1 MATEKKLKIIHTEA
15 SPHWGGQEI
24 RIFEEMKWFREQG
37 HEMILVA
44 PDNGTLYQRCKDEDF
59 EVISIY
65 FTKPRTLLNIL
76 RMIWVI
82 WRKKPNIV
90 ATHSSTDSWAGLIAA
105 SLNNVRKRVRYR
117 HVSTPIKK
125 NRLNEFQYSILSNL
139 TITTG
144 NCIRADIID
153 KFNTN
158 KDKVYSIP
166 TAISPPSH
174 LKDRTAARKL
184 LSNEIPDVAN
194 KFIIGQVSVLRSWK
208 GHKVLIDAFNI
219 LNSIHKNTSLVIVG
233 DGPVKSDIEGYIK
246 ATKNNGK
253 IHLLGHKEDPFIFL
267 RAFDLKVLA
276 STKNE
281 GIPQSILQ
289 AMYCQTPVI
298 GTSIGGI
305 PEIINHGVTGFI
317 VEPNN
322 AYQLANLIISVMKDY
337 EKSEEMARTAH
348 HFVNLEFS
356 KHKLWSKLMNVFS

>member
-1 MATEKKLKIIHTEA
+1 MPSDKKLRIIHTEA

-59 EVISIY
+59 EVISLY
-65 FTKPRTLLNIL
+65 FTKPRALLNIL

-82 WRKKPNIV
+82 WRKKPNVV

-125 NRLNEFQYSILSNL
+125 NRLNKFQYLILSNL

-144 NCIRADIID
+144 NCIRTDIIN
-153 KFNTN
+153 KFKT
-158 KDKVYSIP
+158 DHGKVISIP
-166 TAISPPSH
+166 TAISPPSQ

-184 LSNEIPDVAN
+184 LSCEIPDIAN

-219 LNSIHKNTSLVIVG
+219 LNSLHKNTSLVIVG
-233 DGPVKSDIEGYIK
+233 DGPVRSDIEGYIK
-246 ATKNNGK
+246 STKNNGK

-305 PEIINHGVTGFI
+305 PEIINHGVSGLI

-322 AYQLANLIISVMKDY
+322 AYQLANSIISVIKEY
-337 EKSEEMARTAH
+337 EKSEKMAQNAH

-356 KHKLWSKLMNVFS
+356 KQKLWQRLINLFS